1 MKRTKIVATI
11 GPASEDKD
19 VLRELILSGVNVCR
33 LNFSHGNHE
42 EHKKRIDTIKELRK
56 ELDIPVGIMLDTK
69 GPEIRLGDFKGE
81 VDLKLGDTYILTPD
95 SYIGDENK
103 AEISYKDLYKDVN
116 VGDKILIDDGLV
128 ELEVTRIDGKDIVA
142 EAKNYGKISS
152 HKGVNIPSANL
163 NLPILS
169 DSDIDDLL
177 FGVKEDID
185 FIAVSFV
192 RSVDDVLAIRK
203 VLEDAGDFTTKI
215 ISKIESKKAVEVID
229 DIIDVSDGIMVARG
243 DLGVEIETER
253 VPMVQKEIIGK
264 CNDKGK
270 VVITATQ
277 MLDSMIRNPRPTR
290 AETNDVANAVLDGSS
305 AVMLSGETASGK
317 YPIESVNTMGKI
329 LEYTEMSINHDDFFK
344 FRVENMESTMT
355 NAIGKSACEIA
366 EELGASA
373 IITATTSGNTS
384 RSISKFRPKMPIIAS
399 TPFEKI
405 KNQLSLE
412 WGVTPIKVENHKDT
426 DTILE
431 TSIESSL
438 NKKLVE
444 TGDTVV
450 LTAGVPVGTTGST
463 NLLKVETVSKVIG
476 NGTAIGR
483 EKVMA
488 KAFVIKDSSD
498 YKDFKDGDIII
509 AKATNKDMVNLME
522 KSAGFVTEEAG
533 FTSHGAI
540 TAISLD
546 KTAIVGLEGATDKIK
561 TGDYITIDPSDGT
574 VRK

>member
-19 VLRELILSGVNVCR
+19 VLKELILSGVNVCR

-42 EHKKRIDTIKELRK
+42 EHKKRIDTIKSLRK

-69 GPEIRLGDFKGE
+69 GPEIRLGDFKKE
-81 VDLKLGDTYILTPD
+81 IELELGDTYILTPD
-95 SYIGDENK
+95 SYLGDENK

-128 ELEVTRIDGKDIVA
+128 ELSVTKIDGKDVVT
-142 EAKNYGKISS
+142 EAKNYGRISS

-169 DSDIDDLL
+169 DSDVDDLL

-203 VLEDAGDFTTKI
+203 VLEDAGDFNTKI

-253 VPMVQKEIIGK
+253 VPMVQKEIIRK

-317 YPIESVNTMGKI
+317 YPIDSVKTMGKI
-329 LEYTEMSINHDDFFK
+329 LEYTEMSINHKDFFK

-373 IITATTSGNTS
+373 IITATTSGGTS
-384 RSISKFRPKMPIIAS
+384 RSISKFRPRMPIIAS
-399 TPFEKI
+399 TPYEKI

-444 TGDTVV
+444 AGDTVV

-476 NGTAIGR
+476 NATAIGR

-488 KAFVIKDSSD
+488 RAVVINDASD

-509 AKATNKDMVNLME
+509 AKATNKDMINLME

-540 TAISLD
+540 TAISLE
-546 KTAIVGLEGATDKIK
+546 KTAIVGLYNATDKIK
-561 TGDYITIDPSDGT
+561 TGDYITLDPTDGT
-574 VRK
+574 VRM

>member
-11 GPASEDKD
+11 GPASEDENI
-19 VLRELILSGVNVCR
+19 LRELILSGVNVCR

-42 EHKKRIDTIKELRK
+42 EHKKRIDTIKKLRK

-69 GPEIRLGDFKGE
+69 GPEIRLGDFKHE
-81 VDLKLGDTYILTPD
+81 VDLKLGDIYTLTPD

-103 AEISYKDLYKDVN
+103 AEISYKELYKDVSP
-116 VGDKILIDDGLV
+116 GDRILIDDGLV
-128 ELEVTRIDGKDIVA
+128 ELSVKEIVGKDIVA
-142 EAKNYGKISS
+142 EAKNYGTISA
-152 HKGVNIPSANL
+152 HKGVNVPSANL
-163 NLPILS
+163 NLPILTER
-169 DSDIDDLL
+169 DVDDLL

-203 VLEDAGDFTTKI
+203 VLEDAGDYSTKI

-253 VPMVQKEIIGK
+253 VPMVQKEIIRK
-264 CNDKGK
+264 CNDRGK
-270 VVITATQ
+270 AVITATQ

-290 AETNDVANAVLDGSS
+290 AETNDVANAVLDGSG

-317 YPIESVNTMGKI
+317 YPIESVKTMGRI
-329 LEYTEMSINHDDFFK
+329 LEYTEMSIDHGDFFK
-344 FRVENMESTMT
+344 FRVENMEKTMT

-366 EELGASA
+366 EELDASA

-384 RSISKFRPKMPIIAS
+384 RAIAKFRPHAPIIAS

-412 WGVTPIKVENHKDT
+412 WGVTPIKVENHEDT
-426 DTILE
+426 DAILE
-431 TSIESSL
+431 TSIESAL
-438 NKKLVE
+438 ERDLIE
-444 TGDTVV
+444 PGDTVV
-450 LTAGVPVGTTGST
+450 LTAGVPVGIAGST
-463 NLLKVETVSKVIG
+463 NLLKVETVSEIVG
-476 NGTAIGR
+476 RGTPIGR
-483 EKVMA
+483 EKV
-488 KAFVIKDSSD
+488 KARAVVIKTEKDLS
-498 YKDFKDGDIII
+498 DFKEGDIII
-509 AKATNKDMVNLME
+509 ANSTNKDMIKLME
-522 KSAGFVTEEAG
+522 ESSGFVTEEAG

-540 TAISLD
+540 TAISLE
-546 KTAIVGLEGATDKIK
+546 KTAIVGVDNALVKIK
-561 TGDYITIDPSDGT
+561 TGDYVTIDPTDGT
-574 VRK
+574 VRI